1 MNKASTKPYFDY
13 NDIVYDKLNNEALH
27 NNIEIKSQNDAVLS
41 ITGAIVWTFW
51 KKLYA
56 ELGLEHLIF
65 RLWF

>member
-41 ITGAIVWTFW
+41 ITGAIV
-51 KKLYA
+51 
-56 ELGLEHLIF
+56 
-65 RLWF
+65 